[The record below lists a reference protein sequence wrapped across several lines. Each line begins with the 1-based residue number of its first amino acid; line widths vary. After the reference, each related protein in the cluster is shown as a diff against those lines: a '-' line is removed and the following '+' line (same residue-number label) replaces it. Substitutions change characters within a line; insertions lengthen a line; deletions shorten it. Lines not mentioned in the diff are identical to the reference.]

1 MGNWRLEEQQQLQS
15 NTVQEGVA
23 PGGCIHLLYDPG
35 QVTQHLWASVA
46 TATKWS
52 VWLHYLWSSFQCGN
66 SSMDKFCDLQWTF
79 IYAPGEHVM
88 AQKCVQHKLFLSL
101 QPCET
106 VENSAWP
113 LCGLASAFCSVS
125 PSSYFEIGKFMEKH
139 LEYRAHLHVF
149 LLLWDLDPSSPGFL
163 DSSLKPSNRFYFSFQ
178 QFYLGFLVVYWE
190 DWSLQAS
197 MSWTEAQITSY
208 VSKWNSCL

>member
-1 MGNWRLEEQQQLQS
+1 MGSWRLEEQQQLQS
-15 NTVQEGVA
+15 DTVQEGVA
-23 PGGCIHLLYDPG
+23 PGGCTHLLYDPG

-46 TATKWS
+46 TSTKWS

-66 SSMDKFCDLQWTF
+66 SSMDKFCDLQWMF

-88 AQKCVQHKLFLSL
+88 AQKCVQQKLFLSL
-101 QPCET
+101 RPCET

-113 LCGLASAFCSVS
+113 LCVLASSFCSVS

-149 LLLWDLDPSSPGFL
+149 LLLWHLDSSSPGFL
-163 DSSLKPSNRFYFSFQ
+163 DSSLKASNRFYFSFQ
-178 QFYLGFLVVYWE
+178 QFYLGFLVLYWE

-197 MSWTEAQITSY
+197 LSWT
-208 VSKWNSCL
+208 